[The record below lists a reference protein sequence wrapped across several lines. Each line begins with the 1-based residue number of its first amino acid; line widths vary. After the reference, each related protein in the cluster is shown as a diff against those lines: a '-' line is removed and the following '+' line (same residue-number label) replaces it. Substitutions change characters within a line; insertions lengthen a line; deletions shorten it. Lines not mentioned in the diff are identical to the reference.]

1 MDLEH
6 YIGKGLMLAIIG
18 FTDNDWSIRNSSLML
33 YSAILG
39 RLFPKG
45 NEERPS
51 FKNKLNIIQFFI
63 RAPNLIKF
71 FAEEIQ
77 KFKNS
82 DQFNQYPS
90 LYPICL
96 IFSKLLPYDM
106 KDDSVECNNKEL
118 ETMEDLQLDE
128 RRIILP
134 SEIKT
139 FKNLLLDCTGHQ
151 NYLGRVLVARA
162 MVPFIPVNKM
172 VAKIDDL
179 IIGKRKDIK
188 KDHNKAQGLLLVA
201 KFVLSNFLKISK
213 NSNYGLELDVSTQEI
228 YEGLMEVLA
237 AKQKAYTKLACTPVF
252 LNFVEI
258 LLVMMENQDPENGLI
273 FKFEK
278 FAPTI

>member
-118 ETMEDLQLDE
+118 ETVEDLQLDE

-237 AKQKAYTKLACTPVF
+237 AKQKAYTKLSCTPVF